1 MAIAINIIQHMTSSY
16 KKESF
21 REKWGTRTILWI
33 ILFILIALFM
43 VYVFVKESRD
53 EEEYQ
58 KHINVEHNHP
68 V

>member
-1 MAIAINIIQHMTSSY
+1 MTSSY

-21 REKWGTRTILWI
+21 RERWGTSTILWI
-33 ILFILIALFM
+33 ILFILVALFM

-58 KHINVEHNHP
+58 KHLNVEHNHP

>member
-1 MAIAINIIQHMTSSY
+1 MTSSY

-21 REKWGTRTILWI
+21 REKWGTGTILWI

>member
-1 MAIAINIIQHMTSSY
+1 MLIGIIMLY
-16 KKESF
+16 LFFKE
-21 REKWGTRTILWI
+21 
-33 ILFILIALFM
+33 A
-43 VYVFVKESRD
+43 KEE